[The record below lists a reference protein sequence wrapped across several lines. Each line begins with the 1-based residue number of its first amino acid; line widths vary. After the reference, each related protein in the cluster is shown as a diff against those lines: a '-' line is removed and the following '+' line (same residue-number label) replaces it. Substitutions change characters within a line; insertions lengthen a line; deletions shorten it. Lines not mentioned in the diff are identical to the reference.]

1 MLGFSLLILSI
12 TIHTI
17 DSFYYRKPDLEPT
30 GIQIKRDIKKKLI
43 YEENQ
48 RSRAEHPPKP
58 PPRRTPSPVR
68 SQHLSVSST
77 SNGRS
82 SFGFKLDDEES
93 VSIGWVL
100 FICLL
105 TYFLFFRHWFW
116 FLILLL
122 LKIVKLGGSF
132 YMFYTI

>member
-93 VSIGWVL
+93 VSIRVGPFYL
-100 FICLL
+100 FVN
-105 TYFLFFRHWFW
+105 LFFVVQALVLVSHLAAFKNHQVRW
-116 FLILLL
+116 
-122 LKIVKLGGSF
+122 
-132 YMFYTI
+132 

>member
-1 MLGFSLLILSI
+1 MLGFSLLRLSI

-17 DSFYYRKPDLEPT
+17 DSFYYRKLDLEPT
-30 GIQIKRDIKKKLI
+30 GIQIKHIKKKLI
-43 YEENQ
+43 YDENQ

-93 VSIGWVL
+93 VSTRVGPFYL
-100 FICLL
+100 FVD
-105 TYFLFFRHWFW
+105 LFFVF
-116 FLILLL
+116 
-122 LKIVKLGGSF
+122 
-132 YMFYTI
+132 

>member
-48 RSRAEHPPKP
+48 RSRAEHHPNHHPGEHP
-58 PPRRTPSPVR
+58 HQLDHNIYQCRVPVMEEV
-68 SQHLSVSST
+68 HLGL
-77 SNGRS
+77 N
-82 SFGFKLDDEES
+82 
-93 VSIGWVL
+93 
-100 FICLL
+100 
-105 TYFLFFRHWFW
+105 
-116 FLILLL
+116 
-122 LKIVKLGGSF
+122 
-132 YMFYTI
+132 